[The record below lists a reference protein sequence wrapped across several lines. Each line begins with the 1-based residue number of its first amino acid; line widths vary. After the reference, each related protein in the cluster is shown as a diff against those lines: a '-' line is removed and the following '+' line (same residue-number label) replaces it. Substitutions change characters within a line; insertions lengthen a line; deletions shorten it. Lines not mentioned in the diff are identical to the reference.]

1 LPAYLVTFANRGEAL
16 VYFEEIKKTRL
27 VLFKKK
33 HPLPAS
39 VFKLGFS
46 GLYGVIYKNGY
57 MVVYWLKKI
66 SIKSSVR
73 FKNIFLSK
81 VEKITLR
88 FQQVGNIRILLK
100 TFVCGPSTV
109 DKNDPGT

>member
-1 LPAYLVTFANRGEAL
+1 MPAYLVTFANRGEAL

-33 HPLPAS
+33 HPLLAS

-57 MVVYWLKKI
+57 MVVYWLKKLV
-66 SIKSSVR
+66 S
-73 FKNIFLSK
+73 N
-81 VEKITLR
+81 
-88 FQQVGNIRILLK
+88 QVW
-100 TFVCGPSTV
+100 V
-109 DKNDPGT
+109 